1 LLAIVSSAL
10 DCDVWGLAVLAEVAG
25 LLAWPY
31 MLSRLSPCADEAGR
45 VACTEALLKS
55 LIDTS
60 LGVIAAIGA
69 RLHGNLTTNPATCS
83 GVRFPTHS
91 GFGARRRRRTGAVVI
106 PGGFAPEGMRRHK
119 PMIEFVRKVHDQGA
133 LRAGNL
139 IAALGSQQEQFC
151 EWAKRPADFVLNGV
165 GRSSFGSASTSRAW

>member
-1 LLAIVSSAL
+1 
-10 DCDVWGLAVLAEVAG
+10 
-25 LLAWPY
+25 
-31 MLSRLSPCADEAGR
+31 
-45 VACTEALLKS
+45 
-55 LIDTS
+55 
-60 LGVIAAIGA
+60 
-69 RLHGNLTTNPATCS
+69 
-83 GVRFPTHS
+83 
-91 GFGARRRRRTGAVVI
+91 VVI

-139 IAALGSQQEQFC
+139 IAALCSQQEQFC